1 MAMLSA
7 TNQKLK
13 NTIEAQELEK
23 VGMQQKIEEALKER
37 MNSNLKLSDQKGKLE
52 NLISE
57 NKTYRDRISEQDDQM
72 KKLSKQLKTFQ
83 GQAESLE
90 QARGRIT
97 SLQESHKLQITQIE
111 GKESELSEV
120 KMTVNNL

>member
-23 VGMQQKIEEALKER
+23 IEMQQKIEEALKER

-83 GQAESLE
+83 G
-90 QARGRIT
+90 
-97 SLQESHKLQITQIE
+97 
-111 GKESELSEV
+111 
-120 KMTVNNL
+120 

>member
-1 MAMLSA
+1 MAMLQA

-23 VGMQQKIEEALKER
+23 MGMQQKIEEALKER

-72 KKLSKQLKTFQ
+72 KKLSKQLKTF
-83 GQAESLE
+83 
-90 QARGRIT
+90 
-97 SLQESHKLQITQIE
+97 
-111 GKESELSEV
+111 
-120 KMTVNNL
+120 

>member
-1 MAMLSA
+1 
-7 TNQKLK
+7 
-13 NTIEAQELEK
+13 
-23 VGMQQKIEEALKER
+23 

-83 GQAESLE
+83 G
-90 QARGRIT
+90 
-97 SLQESHKLQITQIE
+97 
-111 GKESELSEV
+111 
-120 KMTVNNL
+120 